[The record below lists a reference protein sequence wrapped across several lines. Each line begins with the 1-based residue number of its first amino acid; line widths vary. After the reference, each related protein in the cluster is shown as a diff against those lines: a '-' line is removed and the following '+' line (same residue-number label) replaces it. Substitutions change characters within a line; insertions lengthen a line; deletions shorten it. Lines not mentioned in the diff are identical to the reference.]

1 MKKKEKESTLVAR
14 RRRNDTEQSDM
25 IFPRALKTREQGI
38 TLKAN
43 LNVKSSLSQY
53 TKSNFQ
59 FSFSRR

>member
-1 MKKKEKESTLVAR
+1 MKKKQKESTLVAI

-43 LNVKSSLSQY
+43 LNVK
-53 TKSNFQ
+53 
-59 FSFSRR
+59 